1 MKKIIFLLAALL
13 PALFAGAQEISKT
26 VPSTVSDVTVYMNGA
41 LITHMASVTLT
52 KGKYNLIFTGISP
65 NINQKSIQ
73 VTGNNDIKI
82 TSVTYM
88 IDYMDSRAESNRI
101 QSLKDSLILL
111 TRKAKTIENQIS
123 AFANEKELILKNNDL
138 AGTTTGVQVLELQKA
153 ADFYRLRIN
162 DINAQ
167 VQKLTEEKEWYTTQY
182 SKVQK
187 QLLELNSRQNQP
199 VYKLNVTADVTNTTA
214 CTMFIKYLVTGTGW
228 AAYYDIRAIDVS
240 NPIQLDYKAK
250 VYNNCGLDWKDV
262 KLTLSTA
269 DPNQSAQRPTL
280 TPWTLNYNSDDY
292 TFSSNRESNEGYLN
306 TRAVDEE
313 KDISA
318 DSVRVD
324 KGGKKSQW
332 SQKYTTVEV
341 SELSVDFEI
350 KTPYTIPA
358 DNKVYFVDIQTQELP
373 ASYRYIAIPKIDK
386 DAFLVASV
394 TGWESLNLIEGPAN
408 IFYGGT
414 YIGQSYIDTRFATD
428 SLEISLGR
436 DKKVAV
442 TRVKKEDKN
451 SKNFTGSDRKETF
464 TYEIT
469 VRNNNK
475 TPIDIELQDQVPI
488 AQESDIKVNVIE
500 TAKVTPDPLSGK
512 LVYTLKLAPS
522 ETKVITISFSVQYPK
537 AKHVSV
543 SKSRA
548 ISCPSF

>member
-1 MKKIIFLLAALL
+1 
-13 PALFAGAQEISKT
+13 
-26 VPSTVSDVTVYMNGA
+26 
-41 LITHMASVTLT
+41 
-52 KGKYNLIFTGISP
+52 
-65 NINQKSIQ
+65 
-73 VTGNNDIKI
+73 
-82 TSVTYM
+82 
-88 IDYMDSRAESNRI
+88 
-101 QSLKDSLILL
+101 
-111 TRKAKTIENQIS
+111 
-123 AFANEKELILKNNDL
+123 
-138 AGTTTGVQVLELQKA
+138 
-153 ADFYRLRIN
+153 
-162 DINAQ
+162 
-167 VQKLTEEKEWYTTQY
+167 
-182 SKVQK
+182 
-187 QLLELNSRQNQP
+187 
-199 VYKLNVTADVTNTTA
+199 
-214 CTMFIKYLVTGTGW
+214 
-228 AAYYDIRAIDVS
+228 
-240 NPIQLDYKAK
+240 
-250 VYNNCGLDWKDV
+250 V

-292 TFSSNRESNEGYLN
+292 TFSSNRDLNEGYLN

-313 KDISA
+313 KDVSA
-318 DSVRVD
+318 DTVRVD

-442 TRVKKEDKN
+442 TRVKKQDKN
-451 SKNFTGSDRKETF
+451 SKNFTGSDRKEIF

-469 VRNNNK
+469 IRNNNK
-475 TPIDIELQDQVPI
+475 TPIDIEMQDQVPI

-500 TAKVTPDPLSGK
+500 TTKVTPDPLSGK
-512 LVYTLKLAPS
+512 LVYSLKLAPS
-522 ETKVITISFSVQYPK
+522 ESKVITLSFSVQYPK
-537 AKHVSV
+537 SKHVTV
-543 SKSRA
+543 SKSKKVA
-548 ISCPSF
+548 CPSF